1 MDIDID
7 NLIDSI
13 VNKLKSI
20 RGIKAIVL
28 GGSRADGSNRPDSDI
43 DLGIYYDDPDEFDVI
58 GVKKLANEINEIPN
72 PIVTVIGEW
81 GKWVN
86 GGAWLTVQGQRV
98 DFLYRDLNFVSQI
111 IQDCKKGIKQS
122 DYYQQPPYGFHSYIY
137 CAEIKICEVLFD
149 PENIIQKLKLEVKD
163 YPQALKKTIINGFL
177 WDAEFSLEHCK
188 KFAQR
193 GEALLV
199 SGCLTRI
206 TSDFVQA
213 LYALNDTFFIGDKKL
228 YKQEPEFTV
237 KPGDFLNR
245 MDKILG
251 NIGNSS
257 IEMTQTV
264 DSLKQLLEEFIG
276 LAGLRYTP
284 KFRK

>member
-1 MDIDID
+1 MNLDIDE
-7 NLIDSI
+7 LINGI
-13 VNKLKSI
+13 VNKLKLI
-20 RGIKAIVL
+20 KGIKAVVL

-43 DLGIYYDDPDEFDVI
+43 DLGIYYDNQDKFDLD
-58 GVKKLANEINEIPN
+58 GVKRLANEINDIPN
-72 PIVTVIGEW
+72 PIVTAFGEW

-86 GGAWLTVQGQRV
+86 GGAWLTIKGQRV
-98 DFLYRDLNFVSQI
+98 DFLYRDFNFVSKI

-137 CAEIKICEVLFD
+137 CAEIKICKVLFD

-163 YPQALKKTIINGFL
+163 YPQALKETIISGFL

-193 GEALLV
+193 GEVLLV

-206 TSDFVQA
+206 ASDFIQVI
-213 LYALNDTFFIGDKKL
+213 YALNDAFFIGEKKL
-228 YKQEPEFTV
+228 YKQESEFAV
-237 KPGDFLNR
+237 KPNDFLNR
-245 MDKILG
+245 INRILG
-251 NIGNSS
+251 DIGRSS
-257 IEMTQTV
+257 EEMSQTI
-264 DSLKQLLEEFIG
+264 DGTKQLLEEFIK
-276 LAGLRYTP
+276 LAEPQYIP